1 MNNRRGGMEVETAHF
16 GLEFRTAFAAGERG
30 RTFKVRAARLQHLH
44 PALVSELTKAGA
56 SDFL

>member
-1 MNNRRGGMEVETAHF
+1 MNNRRGAMEVETTHS
-16 GLEFRTAFAAGERG
+16 GLEFRTTFTAGERE
-30 RTFKVRAARLQHLH
+30 RTFKVQAARLQHWH